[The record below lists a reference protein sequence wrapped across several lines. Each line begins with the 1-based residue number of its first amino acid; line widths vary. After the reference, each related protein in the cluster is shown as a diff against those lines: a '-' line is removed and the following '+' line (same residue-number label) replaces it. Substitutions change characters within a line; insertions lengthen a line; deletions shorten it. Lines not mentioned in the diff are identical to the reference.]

1 MFHRFIKLIIVAL
14 LVACSIWR
22 FYEGELG
29 NGIFLIIISIIP
41 LFLYFKNEFILLAFL
56 KLRKQ
61 DFAGAKVWLDKI
73 RNPETALVRKQ
84 QGYHKQTFINRRS
97 FLKKRLNWV

>member
-41 LFLYFKNEFILLAFL
+41 LFLYFKNEFITEFKKEEEKKSLA
-56 KLRKQ
+56 
-61 DFAGAKVWLDKI
+61 V
-73 RNPETALVRKQ
+73 
-84 QGYHKQTFINRRS
+84 
-97 FLKKRLNWV
+97 

>member
-22 FYEGELG
+22 FYEGEIG

-41 LFLYFKNEFILLAFL
+41 LFLYFKNEFIFGI
-56 KLRKQ
+56 
-61 DFAGAKVWLDKI
+61 DEEDKENNKDI
-73 RNPETALVRKQ
+73 TIIYMA
-84 QGYHKQTFINRRS
+84 
-97 FLKKRLNWV
+97 